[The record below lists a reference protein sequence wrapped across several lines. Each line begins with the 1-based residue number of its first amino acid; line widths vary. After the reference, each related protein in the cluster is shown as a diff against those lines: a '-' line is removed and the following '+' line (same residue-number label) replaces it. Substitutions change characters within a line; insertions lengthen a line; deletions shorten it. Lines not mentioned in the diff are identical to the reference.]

1 MGVANKVPG
10 VSGGLVAFV
19 LGFYEKFIHSLQ
31 KLNIEGLKLIK
42 QGKFKL
48 FFKHINGQFLGL
60 LLCGMILSYF
70 SVSKILDYFINH
82 YEIVPLASRISY
94 ATGRHYSCVENP
106 PCLASS

>member
-48 FFKHINGQFLGL
+48 FLN
-60 LLCGMILSYF
+60 
-70 SVSKILDYFINH
+70 
-82 YEIVPLASRISY
+82 
-94 ATGRHYSCVENP
+94 T
-106 PCLASS
+106 